1 MKKVISWLLVALLA
15 IGMYPA
21 ALADEAAA
29 TVIDFEDGA
38 YAFLGLSTAK
48 GNADASVLSVEDF
61 NGSKALKV
69 TPQGKVPYVSLNVEG
84 LLGDR
89 LADLRAVSVDYA
101 VATAEDGKFYAV
113 SGKVYT
119 TTGEDNAEKKH
130 DWSVYLAKK
139 NPYTVVTAL
148 AEGEVFA
155 AGLGNTLTISRET
168 DNHQTA
174 KGAPLPF
181 YLDNIKF
188 LDAEGNALPLDLT
201 AVYTE
206 ASSDRDLSNL
216 SALLSPVEFPGFA
229 CSGDAW
235 AQNGFEMPQEF
246 LDALVPGSVIEV
258 EYKSEDGAMWIV
270 MPWAAAGWM
279 RVANDGSAAI
289 NNSKNIAQITYE
301 QIEALCGE
309 DKSTWG
315 AMLQCESSSAWE
327 VYALRVGK
335 RADQTVLTNAVE
347 FPGFTCSA
355 GAWAQN
361 GFEMPQ
367 EFLDALVPG
376 SVIEVE
382 FKSEDGAMWIVMPW
396 AAAGW
401 MRVGN
406 DGAAAIVG
414 NKAYITYEQIAAL
427 CGEDKSTW
435 GAMLQCESSSAWEV
449 YSLRVGTAKQLKAL
463 TNLVALEGFDKS
475 AGAWAQ
481 DGVEMTEAFLNALV
495 PGSVITVNYE
505 SEDGSMWIVMPWAA
519 AGWMRVGN
527 DGQDV
532 ATGSVA
538 QVTYE
543 QIEAACGEDKTTW
556 GAMLQCESSSN
567 WHVYSVAVGT
577 PVQ

>member
-21 ALADEAAA
+21 ATAENAAPA
-29 TVIDFEDGA
+29 VIDFEDGA
-38 YAFLGLSTAK
+38 FGFLGLSTAK

-69 TPQGKVPYVSLNVEG
+69 VPQGKVPYIALNLDG
-84 LLGDR
+84 LLGDK
-89 LADLRAVSVDYA
+89 LADVRAVSIDYA
-101 VATAEDGKFYAV
+101 VDTAEDGKFYAI
-113 SGKVYT
+113 SGVVYT
-119 TTGEDNAEKKH
+119 TTGADNAEAKH

-139 NPYTVVTAL
+139 NPYTVVTRL
-148 AEGEVFA
+148 AEDEVFVP
-155 AGLGNTLTISRET
+155 GQGNTLTISRET
-168 DNHQTA
+168 DNLQTA
-174 KGAPLPF
+174 KGTPLAF
-181 YLDNIKF
+181 YLDNIRF
-188 LDAEGNALPLDLT
+188 LDADGNALPLDLS
-201 AVYTE
+201 AVYAE
-206 ASSDRDLSNL
+206 AGAKKDLSNL
-216 SALLSPVEFPGFA
+216 SALADPVEFPGFA

-258 EYKSEDGAMWIV
+258 EYKSGDGAMWIV

-279 RVANDGSAAI
+279 RVGNEGGAAV
-289 NNSKNIAQITYE
+289 NNSRNIAQITYE
-301 QIEALCGE
+301 QIAALCGE
-309 DKSTWG
+309 DKDTWG

-327 VYALRVGK
+327 VSALRVG
-335 RADQTVLTNAVE
+335 RRVNQVVLSGAVE
-347 FPGFTCSA
+347 FPGFACS
-355 GAWAQN
+355 GDAWAQN

-376 SVIEVE
+376 TVIEAQ
-382 FKSEDGAMWIVMPW
+382 FKSEDGKLWIVMPW

-406 DGAAAIVG
+406 DGAAAIIGDKCYV
-414 NKAYITYEQIAAL
+414 TYEQIAAL

-435 GAMLQCESSSAWEV
+435 GAMLQCEGSSAWEV
-449 YSLRVGTAKQLKAL
+449 YSLRVGTAKELKAL
-463 TNLVALEGFDKS
+463 TGLVPLEGFDKS
-475 AGAWAQ
+475 AAAWAQ

-495 PGSVITVNYE
+495 PGSVVTVSYE
-505 SEDGSMWIVMPWAA
+505 SEDGSMWIVMPGAA

-527 DGQDV
+527 DGADV
-532 ATGSVA
+532 ADGSIA
-538 QVTYE
+538 QITYE
-543 QIEAACGEDKTTW
+543 QIAAACGEDKSTW
-556 GAMLQCESSSN
+556 GTILQCEAASA